1 MNSTIHRILTIVGA
15 WPSIMDWMHFL
26 NSYDVVA
33 VLGVILPVQDA
44 THLLK
49 WAIFPFWIENTIMV
63 NMGVKIGYVLG
74 YDYRK
79 SINCLNFQLRV

>member
-1 MNSTIHRILTIVGA
+1 
-15 WPSIMDWMHFL
+15 MHFL

-49 WAIFPFWIENTIMV
+49 WAIFPFWIENKIMV

-79 SINCLNFQLRV
+79 